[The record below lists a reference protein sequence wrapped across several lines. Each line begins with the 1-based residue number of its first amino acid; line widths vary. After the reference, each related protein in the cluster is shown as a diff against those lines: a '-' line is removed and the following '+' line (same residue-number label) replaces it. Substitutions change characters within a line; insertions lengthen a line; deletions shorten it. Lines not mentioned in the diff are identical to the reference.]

1 MKYEH
6 YLEPLSLLKKRKL
19 SMLDG
24 DISDDGISGMRW
36 QALSRSEIAFP
47 GLQLLLILVID
58 CCQGKQEITL
68 QKRKCS
74 QLKSSPLSCHPDA
87 GKWSSEVGS
96 KNAIRALRHKSFLE
110 ISRGGERGGMS

>member
-1 MKYEH
+1 MTGFPECA
-6 YLEPLSLLKKRKL
+6 
-19 SMLDG
+19 
-24 DISDDGISGMRW
+24 
-36 QALSRSEIAFP
+36 QALSRGEIAFP
-47 GLQLLLILVID
+47 GLQLLLILVMD

-68 QKRKCS
+68 QKRKYS

-110 ISRGGERGGMS
+110 ISRGGERGGNELRKRAFRAEFEASGSG